1 MRKSMVFRPIK
12 WLFCSLNPI
21 LVEELLDHISAEI
34 YQKSYVVVDG
44 FVDEEFRKALL
55 EEQIGLVGQG
65 KFRHAAI
72 GKGGQKQ
79 VRTEIRSDEVLWM
92 DADELSPLQ
101 TVYWEKIEEIRKV
114 LNQRCFLGLRSFEG
128 HFARYPIG
136 SFYKKH
142 LDQFHTVPH
151 RVVTVILYLNDAW
164 TSEDGGALRMYLPQE
179 DGSER
184 IEDVLPL
191 GGRLVVF
198 LSGEIPHEVLPTKKE
213 RISITGWLRD
223 ID

>member
-1 MRKSMVFRPIK
+1 M
-12 WLFCSLNPI
+12 
-21 LVEELLDHISAEI
+21 EEVLDRISAEI
-34 YQKSYVVVDG
+34 YQNSYVIIDD
-44 FVDEEFRKALL
+44 FIDEDFRKALL
-55 EEQIGLVGQG
+55 KEQTDLLEKGM
-65 KFRHAAI
+65 FRHAAV

-92 DADELSPLQ
+92 DQDNLSPLQ
-101 TVYWEKIEEIRKV
+101 SAYWEKVEQIRQV

-142 LDQFHTVPH
+142 LDQFHAVPH
-151 RVVTVILYLNDAW
+151 RVVTVILYLNDSW
-164 TSEDGGALRMYLPQE
+164 STEDEGALRMYFPQE
-179 DGSER
+179 DGREL

-198 LSGEIPHEVLPTKKE
+198 LSAEIPHEVLPTKKE

>member
-1 MRKSMVFRPIK
+1 M
-12 WLFCSLNPI
+12 
-21 LVEELLDHISAEI
+21 EELLDLISAEI
-34 YQKSYVVVDG
+34 YQKSYVIIDD
-44 FVDEEFRKALL
+44 FVDEQFRKSLL
-55 EEQIGLVGQG
+55 MEQMDLVNQG
-65 KFRHAAI
+65 RFRHAAV

-92 DADELSPLQ
+92 DADELSPVQ
-101 TVYWEKIEEIRKV
+101 AAFWGKIEEIRKV

-136 SFYKKH
+136 SFYRRH
-142 LDQFHTVPH
+142 LDQFHAVPH
-151 RVVTVILYLNDAW
+151 RVVTVILYLNESW
-164 TSEDGGALRMYLPQE
+164 TPEDQGALRMYFPQE
-179 DGSER
+179 DGSELY
-184 IEDVLPL
+184 EDVLPF

-223 ID
+223 VD

>member
-1 MRKSMVFRPIK
+1 MQAKPPNM
-12 WLFCSLNPI
+12 
-21 LVEELLDHISAEI
+21 EEVLDRISAEI
-34 YQKSYVVVDG
+34 YQNSYVIIDD
-44 FVDEEFRKALL
+44 FIDEEFRRALL
-55 EEQIGLVGQG
+55 KEQTDLLEQG
-65 KFRHAAI
+65 MFRHAAV

-92 DADELSPLQ
+92 DQESLSPLQ
-101 TVYWEKIEEIRKV
+101 AAYWEKIEQIRQV

-142 LDQFHTVPH
+142 LDQFHAVPH
-151 RVVTVILYLNDAW
+151 RVVTVIVYLNDSWSA
-164 TSEDGGALRMYLPQE
+164 EDEGALRMYFPQE
-179 DGSER
+179 DGSELV
-184 IEDVLPL
+184 EDVLPL

-198 LSGEIPHEVLPTKKE
+198 LSAEIPHEVLPTKKE
-213 RISITGWLRD
+213 RISITGWLRN

>member
-1 MRKSMVFRPIK
+1 M
-12 WLFCSLNPI
+12 
-21 LVEELLDHISAEI
+21 EELLDRISSEI
-34 YQKSYVVVDG
+34 YQKSYVIVDN
-44 FVDEEFRKALL
+44 FVDEDFRRALL
-55 EEQIGLVGQG
+55 SEQINLVNQG

-92 DADELSPLQ
+92 DPEELSPLQ
-101 TVYWEKIEEIRKV
+101 ADYWGKIEEIRKV

-128 HFARYPIG
+128 HFARYPVG
-136 SFYKKH
+136 SFYKRH
-142 LDQFHTVPH
+142 LDQFHAVPH
-151 RVVTVILYLNDAW
+151 RVVTVILYLNDSW
-164 TSEDGGALRMYLPQE
+164 NSEDEGVLRMYLPQE
-179 DGSER
+179 DGTEL

-213 RISITGWLRD
+213 RISITGWLRN